1 MKRGVANFVPSRLSQ
16 ARSRRGF
23 KKKDLA
29 EELGV
34 SGEAL
39 RSYENGAASPLP
51 DKVRRMSDVLNFPEH
66 FFSSATL
73 KLASPHVFWR
83 DLKSVTKASREA
95 VDARVVFACEAFSV
109 LDEYVEFPSLNL
121 PQLKLPEHW
130 SDITDFDI
138 EAAAEVCRLD
148 WGLGEYPIPDMTLA
162 VENIGVP
169 VLAPNIDNR
178 KQSGFAHWDEVTDR
192 PFIGHNRR
200 HTTAARAR
208 FNLAHELGHILL
220 HRGVSEDD
228 LLNTES
234 FDYIEKQAHRFAG
247 ALLFPRTAFYR
258 EVRYASLSVFKL
270 LKRDWNISIA
280 AQIVRARQLGVID
293 KNRATS
299 LFVAAGREGY
309 RSAKGEPYDDTV
321 PVEEPR
327 MLRRAVDAVE
337 EAGEMHL
344 EVLKHR
350 IPLPEDEVQE
360 LVGRTFE
367 PTVSN
372 VVQLRRPF

>member
-29 EELGV
+29 RELGV

-39 RSYENGAASPLP
+39 RSYETGAASPLP
-51 DKVRRMSDVLNFPEH
+51 DKVRRMSEVLNFPEH
-66 FFSSATL
+66 FFSATTL
-73 KLASPHVFWR
+73 KAGSPHVFWR

-95 VDARVVFACEAFSV
+95 VDARVVFACEVFSV
-109 LDEYVEFPSLNL
+109 LDDYVEFPSLNL
-121 PQLKLPEHW
+121 PELRLPEHW
-130 SDITDFDI
+130 SDINDYDI
-138 EAAAEVCRLD
+138 EAVAEACRLD

-162 VENIGVP
+162 VENIGIP
-169 VLAPNIDNR
+169 VLAPNIENR
-178 KQSGFAHWDEVTDR
+178 KQSGFAHWDEITGR
-192 PFIGHNRR
+192 PFVGHNMR

-220 HRGVSEDD
+220 HRSVTEED
-228 LLNTES
+228 LENAEF
-234 FDYIEKQAHRFAG
+234 FDHIEKQAHRFAG

-258 EVRYASLSVFKL
+258 EVRYASLSAFEL
-270 LKRDWNISIA
+270 LKRDWNISIT

-293 KNRATS
+293 ESRARS

-321 PVEEPR
+321 TVEEPR
-327 MLRRAVDAVE
+327 MLRRAVDAIE
-337 EAGEMHL
+337 DAGEMHL
-344 EVLKHR
+344 ELLKHR

-372 VVQLRRPF
+372 VIQLRRSF